1 MWGCEELSTVKR
13 LTFSWYL
20 CFEPAKTHRGES
32 LRGIMEKMRWTIAV
46 ELDKAFHMA
55 DIILGRG
62 NHDLGDARI
71 GNKKMIETA
80 KKDEG

>member
-1 MWGCEELSTVKR
+1 
-13 LTFSWYL
+13 
-20 CFEPAKTHRGES
+20 
-32 LRGIMEKMRWTIAV
+32 MEKMRWTIAV